1 MFSGFIITSTI
12 SYSLQAW
19 NDSSISTCLTTV
31 TAVVPLQ
38 MQSIPECCLSSS
50 STWSNAFTNMFFQV
64 DNRSFSS
71 LVSSLNEVE
80 SDLSQESK
88 SVLLEWS
95 SSVVSLEVW
104 VERFSSSVFVFKAE
118 DSFKGRASQTWR
130 ATSRPRGPCPS
141 NTPQKM
147 WPLWPAKS

>member
-64 DNRSFSS
+64 DNRRFSS

-104 VERFSSSVFVFKAE
+104 VERSSSSVFVFKAE

>member
-1 MFSGFIITSTI
+1 MFSRFIITSTI
-12 SYSLQAW
+12 NYSLQAC
-19 NDSSISTCLTTV
+19 NNSSISTCLTTV

-38 MQSIPECCLSSS
+38 MQSIPECCLSFS

-80 SDLSQESK
+80 SDLSQEFK

-104 VERFSSSVFVFKAE
+104 VEGSSSSVFVFKAE

>member
-19 NDSSISTCLTTV
+19 NDSCISTCLTTV

-50 STWSNAFTNMFFQV
+50 STWSNALTNMFFQV

-71 LVSSLNEVE
+71 VVSSLNEVE

-104 VERFSSSVFVFKAE
+104 VEGSSSVLGFKAE
-118 DSFKGRASQTWR
+118 DSFKGRVSRTWR

>member
-71 LVSSLNEVE
+71 VVSSLNEVE

-104 VERFSSSVFVFKAE
+104 VERSSSSVFVFKAE

>member
-50 STWSNAFTNMFFQV
+50 STWSNALTNMFFQV

-71 LVSSLNEVE
+71 VVSSLNEVE

-104 VERFSSSVFVFKAE
+104 VERSSSSVFVFKAE

>member
-1 MFSGFIITSTI
+1 MLSGFIITSTI

-19 NDSSISTCLTTV
+19 NDSCISTCLTTV

-50 STWSNAFTNMFFQV
+50 STWSNALTNMFFQV

-104 VERFSSSVFVFKAE
+104 VEGSSSSVFVFKAE

>member
-1 MFSGFIITSTI
+1 MLSGFIITSTI

-50 STWSNAFTNMFFQV
+50 STWSNALTNMFFQV

-71 LVSSLNEVE
+71 VVSSLNEVE

-104 VERFSSSVFVFKAE
+104 VERSSSSVFVFKAE